1 MKLSLEKDLLVSY
14 AIHINSYQDLNLIE
28 KNLLIISKKCK
39 IIGITYSINSD
50 VIDEN
55 KIKDIFLSL
64 QKDIINLKV
73 YGKIKNEGY
82 DFRKHLHTIKKFKE
96 EKLYN
101 YYFLMMNDSVISIS
115 SITFNKAM
123 FNLLS
128 FMNKGYEFIGLLK
141 SNEIMK
147 HYQSW
152 FWCCDKSTINW
163 ILMQIENIVY
173 SENKQDIV
181 QKLEVG
187 LSNNLIRNKRCIAL
201 YDFNIR
207 GNLFY
212 HHPDVYIKAL
222 HNGFPFLKKNYFIKE
237 FRKKNRIKLHKEIL
251 DYLPENISNFI

>member
-1 MKLSLEKDLLVSY
+1 MKLSLEKDLFVSY
-14 AIHINSYQDLNLIE
+14 ASHINSYQDLNLIE
-28 KNLLIISKKCK
+28 NILLIISKKCK
-39 IIGITYSINSD
+39 MIGITYSINSN

-82 DFRKHLHTIKKFKE
+82 DFRKHLHTIKKFQE
-96 EKLYN
+96 EKLHKDYI
-101 YYFLMMNDSVISIS
+101 LMMNDSIIPIS

-128 FMNKGYEFIGLLK
+128 FMNEGYEFIGLLA

-173 SENKQDIV
+173 SENKTEIV
-181 QKLEVG
+181 IKLEVG
-187 LSNNLIRNKRCIAL
+187 LSNNLIRNKKCNAL
-201 YDFNIR
+201 YDFNIKN
-207 GNLFY
+207 NLFY
-212 HHPDVYIKAL
+212 HHSDVYIKAL
-222 HNGFPFLKKNYFIKE
+222 HNGFPFLKKNYFSKE
-237 FRKKNRIKLHKEIL
+237 FREKHKLKLHKEIL
-251 DYLPENISNFI
+251 NYLPENISKFI